1 MIGVIIIDMELLL
14 GVAGA
19 WFILCMAALF
29 WNRYSLLTGFM
40 FDGLLVGLAVMAAF
54 IAVRMQD
61 YFVVRII
68 FVAALILLAII
79 SVFGL
84 YILGGYFILNARK
97 LLKKE
102 GRRFSNM
109 LTLIAGIGLLLY
121 GVLTILTSVLKMPLW
136 LSYIW
141 AFFSTVLAVIF
152 LHVVVYLTTMILC
165 NLVPVRC
172 NKDFV
177 VVLGSGLIDGKAPPL
192 LQKRVDKGISFVNR
206 QLKKTGKQAVLIMS
220 GGKGSDESQS
230 EASAMLEYAVTAG
243 GNPEFIL
250 KEEKSVN
257 TRENIRFSKRLME
270 EELPGKKIRCAVVSN
285 TFHVLRAGILARQ
298 MGMRVSA
305 IGCQTA
311 RYYLPNAV
319 IREYIAFLSLYKR
332 RYILFLTLAIV
343 LYAAMILLETY
354 FAP

>member
-1 MIGVIIIDMELLL
+1 MDMSVLAGL
-14 GVAGA
+14 VAA
-19 WFILCMAALF
+19 WLILCLLELF
-29 WNRYSLLTGFM
+29 RNRYSLVTGFM
-40 FDGLLVGLAVMAAF
+40 FDCLLAGFAVIAAF
-54 IAVRMQD
+54 IAVEMQD
-61 YFVVRII
+61 VFIVRII
-68 FVAALILLAII
+68 FLAAIFVLAII

-84 YILGGYFILNARK
+84 YILSGYFFLNARR

-102 GRRFSNM
+102 GRRFTNM
-109 LTLIAGIGLLLY
+109 LTLFAGIGLLLY
-121 GVLTILTSVLKMPLW
+121 GILTILTSVLTMPVW

-141 AFFSTVLAVIF
+141 AFFSTVIGVVF
-152 LHVVVYLTTMILC
+152 LHVVVYLTTMIVC

-192 LQKRVDKGISFVNR
+192 LQKRVDKAIVFVNK
-206 QLKKTGKQAVLIMS
+206 QLKRTGKQAVIIMS

-230 EASAMLEYAVTAG
+230 EAAAMLEYAVTAG

-250 KEEKSVN
+250 LEDKSVN
-257 TRENIRFSKRLME
+257 TRENIKFSKQFIE
-270 EELPGKKIRCAVVSN
+270 EKMPGKKVRCAVVSN

-311 RYYLPNAV
+311 KYYLPNAV
-319 IREYIAFLSLYKR
+319 IREYAAYLSLHKL
-332 RYILFLTLAIV
+332 RYILLLSLAI
-343 LYAAMILLETY
+343 LIYAAAIIIEAY
-354 FAP
+354 FVR